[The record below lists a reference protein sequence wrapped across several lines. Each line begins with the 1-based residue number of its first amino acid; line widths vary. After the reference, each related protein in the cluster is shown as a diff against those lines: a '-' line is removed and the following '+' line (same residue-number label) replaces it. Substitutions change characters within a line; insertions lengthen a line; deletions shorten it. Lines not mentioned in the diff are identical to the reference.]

1 MPNFLSGLF
10 DSNEKELKRL
20 QPKVDRTNEL
30 EPEFEKFSD
39 AELKAKTD
47 EFKARI
53 AEASASIKPRL
64 AEAQRE
70 LEEARQHSAKATWDV
85 ERDEADKECKRAED
99 RIKQIDKERQKLE
112 REALDEILPEAFAA
126 VREAAKRTIGQRHY
140 DVQLLGGVTLHQGK
154 IAEMKTGEGKTLVAT
169 LPLYL
174 NSLTGRG
181 AHLATV
187 NDYLARRDPYWMAPI
202 YNLLGVSVASI
213 YPMQTPDEYSPA
225 RLYDPAYD
233 SGKENDPWQHFRT
246 ISRQEAYKADITY
259 GTSSEFGFDYLR
271 DNMVTSLSQCVQRPL
286 YYSIVD
292 EVDNLLIDEAR
303 TPLIISGPAE
313 ETGQLYKAVND
324 VVNRM
329 NKKILPYESKPKTPE
344 EHEELEQLRRQFDF
358 IAYEK
363 EHYSEATAHG
373 QDKLAR
379 AFGIKVGALFG
390 GEDTEEGQHLSFEEA
405 KKRNDILSVFRNS
418 MMAHALYQR
427 DREYVVENGE
437 VVIVDEFTG
446 RKMYGRRYSEG
457 LHQAIEAKEHVKVQ
471 RESMTYATITIQNYF
486 RMYEKLAGMTG
497 TALTEAE
504 EFFKIYKLEVT
515 EIPTDKPMIREDMS
529 DQIYKTEEGKFRA
542 VVKEIKRLHEKEIPV
557 LVGTVSIEKSEH
569 LSDLLKRQVGITCQV
584 LNAKEHAK
592 EAEII
597 KYAGAPGAVTVATNM
612 AGRGVDIIL
621 GGNPLGIKSF
631 EDIHKFIF
639 DKTRVLILP
648 IIGEVE
654 TTQFLNKYLEKEAEI
669 WKEGKEL
676 LDELKLK
683 ILEIQKLDNSGK
695 ASDEIRNKLFE
706 EKDQIQKKLLEIFQ
720 KSQNILTRL
729 LDEINKLHPSE
740 NNEKI
745 LYEALE
751 EFKKW
756 LSNHIKV
763 VSLGGLH
770 IVGTERH
777 EARRIDNQLRGRA
790 GRQGDP
796 GCSRF
801 YISLEDDIMR
811 RFGGDRIKT
820 VMSWV
825 GMDEDTPIENKLITN
840 AITDVQK
847 RVEGYHFDVRKN
859 LVEYD
864 DVVNKHRELIYE
876 ERHKILGGADLKTNI
891 LKMVTDELK
900 GIAASR
906 LAGQYSEGWDIANL
920 LADVNR
926 ILPVPPTLNDKAL
939 AALGAKEIQE
949 KLIELARSL
958 YEQREKEMDAEKMR
972 LLERLVMLQIIDRL
986 WVEHLTEMERE
997 RLQAGWAG
1005 LRQMKSADA
1014 YKRSGYEKFQILLE
1028 TIQHDVANTIFHV
1041 TIVQKDAKAPESP
1054 MAKAGLGS
1062 KGNSKPRQAAA
1073 AAGKKIGRNDPC
1085 PCGSGKKYKH
1095 CCGK

>member
-1 MPNFLSGLF
+1 
-10 DSNEKELKRL
+10 
-20 QPKVDRTNEL
+20 
-30 EPEFEKFSD
+30 
-39 AELKAKTD
+39 
-47 EFKARI
+47 
-53 AEASASIKPRL
+53 
-64 AEAQRE
+64 
-70 LEEARQHSAKATWDV
+70 
-85 ERDEADKECKRAED
+85 
-99 RIKQIDKERQKLE
+99 
-112 REALDEILPEAFAA
+112 
-126 VREAAKRTIGQRHY
+126 
-140 DVQLLGGVTLHQGK
+140 
-154 IAEMKTGEGKTLVAT
+154 
-169 LPLYL
+169 
-174 NSLTGRG
+174 
-181 AHLATV
+181 
-187 NDYLARRDPYWMAPI
+187 
-202 YNLLGVSVASI
+202 
-213 YPMQTPDEYSPA
+213 MQTPDEYSPA

-329 NKKILPYESKPKTPE
+329 NKKILPYETKPKTDE
-344 EHEELEQLRRQFDF
+344 EHEEQEQLRRQFDF

-363 EHYSEATAHG
+363 EHYVEATAHG

-390 GEDTEEGQHLSFEEA
+390 GEDSEEGQHLSFEEA

-542 VVKEIKRLHEKEIPV
+542 VVKEIKRLHEKEVPV

-569 LSDLLKRQVGITCQV
+569 LSDMLKKQGITCEV
-584 LNAKEHAK
+584 LNAKQHEK
-592 EAEII
+592 EANII
-597 KYAGAPGAVTVATNM
+597 AHAGEPGAVTVATNM

-621 GGNPLGIKSF
+621 GGRQNG
-631 EDIHKFIF
+631 
-639 DKTRVLILP
+639 T
-648 IIGEVE
+648 G
-654 TTQFLNKYLEKEAEI
+654 EKE
-669 WKEGKEL
+669 WQQKH
-676 LDELKLK
+676 DK
-683 ILEIQKLDNSGK
+683 IIQ
-695 ASDEIRNKLFE
+695 
-706 EKDQIQKKLLEIFQ
+706 
-720 KSQNILTRL
+720 
-729 LDEINKLHPSE
+729 
-740 NNEKI
+740 
-745 LYEALE
+745 
-751 EFKKW
+751 
-756 LSNHIKV
+756 
-763 VSLGGLH
+763 LGGLH

-900 GIAASR
+900 GIAAPR

-1005 LRQMKSADA
+1005 LRQMKSADF
-1014 YKRSGYEKFQILLE
+1014 YKRSGYEKFQVLLE

-1073 AAGKKIGRNDPC
+1073 AAGKKVGRNDPC

>member
-1 MPNFLSGLF
+1 MLKGLF
-10 DSNEKELKRL
+10 GRIVGDANIREVKRL
-20 QPKVDRTNEL
+20 QPLVDEINAL
-30 EPEFEKFSD
+30 EPEYEKLSDEELRAGTIAFRQEVDAAAGELRAEVGELRQRVAAESD
-39 AELKAKTD
+39 AE
-47 EFKARI
+47 
-53 AEASASIKPRL
+53 
-64 AEAQRE
+64 QRRDLE
-70 LEEARQHSAKATWDV
+70 LELEGLT
-85 ERDEADKECKRAED
+85 KRL
-99 RIKQIDKERQKLE
+99 RE
-112 REALDEILPEAFAA
+112 REERVLDSLLPRAFAG
-126 VREAAKRTIGQRHY
+126 VREAAKRTLGERHF
-140 DVQLLGGVTLHQGK
+140 DVQLVGGMVLHQGK

-187 NDYLARRDPYWMAPI
+187 NDYLARRDPYWMGPI
-202 YNLLGVSVASI
+202 YHALGVSVASI

-233 SGKENDPWQHFRT
+233 SGKENDPWQHFRP

-271 DNMVTSLSQCVQRPL
+271 DNMVTDLKLCVQRPL

-313 ETGQLYKAVND
+313 ETGQLYKLVND

-329 NKKILPYESKPKTPE
+329 GKKVLPYETKPKTDE
-344 EHEELEQLRRQFDF
+344 EHEEIEQLRRQYDF

-363 EHYSEATAHG
+363 EHSVEDTARG
-373 QDKLAR
+373 QEKLAR

-390 GEDTEEGQHLSFEEA
+390 GEDSEEGQHLSFEEA

-418 MMAHALYQR
+418 MMAYALYQR

-437 VVIVDEFTG
+437 VIIVDEFTG

-486 RMYEKLAGMTG
+486 RIYEKLAGMTG

-515 EIPTDKPMIREDMS
+515 EIPTNKPMIREDMS

-557 LVGTVSIEKSEH
+557 LVGTVSIEKSER
-569 LSDLLKRQVGITCQV
+569 LSDLLKRQGITCQV
-584 LNAKEHAK
+584 LNAKQHEK
-592 EAEII
+592 EANII
-597 KYAGAPGAVTVATNM
+597 AHAGEPGAVTVATNM

-621 GGNPLGIKSF
+621 GGRQNG
-631 EDIHKFIF
+631 
-639 DKTRVLILP
+639 T
-648 IIGEVE
+648 G
-654 TTQFLNKYLEKEAEI
+654 EKE
-669 WKEGKEL
+669 WQQKH
-676 LDELKLK
+676 DK
-683 ILEIQKLDNSGK
+683 IIQ
-695 ASDEIRNKLFE
+695 
-706 EKDQIQKKLLEIFQ
+706 
-720 KSQNILTRL
+720 
-729 LDEINKLHPSE
+729 
-740 NNEKI
+740 
-745 LYEALE
+745 
-751 EFKKW
+751 
-756 LSNHIKV
+756 V
-763 VSLGGLH
+763 GGLH

-820 VMSWV
+820 VMGWV

-920 LADVNR
+920 LGDVNR
-926 ILPVPPTLNDKAL
+926 ILPVPPTLNEKAL
-939 AALGAKEIQE
+939 AALRAKDIEE
-949 KLIELARSL
+949 KLIELAGSL
-958 YEQREKEMDAEKMR
+958 YEQREKEIDAEKMR

-986 WVEHLTEMERE
+986 WVEHLTTMEQE
-997 RLQAGWAG
+997 RLQAGWQT
-1005 LRQMKSADA
+1005 LRQIKSADA

-1062 KGNSKPRQAAA
+1062 KGNSKPRTAAA
-1073 AAGKKIGRNDPC
+1073 AAGKKVGRNDPC

-1095 CCGK
+1095 CCGR

>member
-1 MPNFLSGLF
+1 VIIMPNFFSGLF
-10 DSNEKELKRL
+10 DSNEKEIKRL

-30 EPEFEKFSD
+30 ETEYEKLSND
-39 AELKAKTD
+39 ELRAKTAG
-47 EFKARI
+47 FKARI
-53 AEASASIKPRL
+53 AEASAGIQPRI

-70 LEEARQHSAKATWDV
+70 LDEARQHLTKATWDV
-85 ERDEADKECKRAED
+85 ERDEANNEFKRAQD
-99 RIKQIDKERQKLE
+99 RIDQIDKERQKLE
-112 REALDEILPEAFAA
+112 REVLDEILPEAFAA

-174 NSLTGRG
+174 NALTGRG
-181 AHLATV
+181 VHLATV
-187 NDYLARRDPYWMAPI
+187 NDYLARRDPYWMGPI
-202 YNLLGVSVASI
+202 YHALGVTVASI
-213 YPMQTPDEYSPA
+213 YPMQTPDEYAPS

-233 SGKENDPWQHFRT
+233 SGKEKDPWQHFRP

-271 DNMVTSLSQCVQRPL
+271 DNMVTSLPQCVQRPL
-286 YYSIVD
+286 YYAIVD

-313 ETGQLYKAVND
+313 ETGQLYKTVND
-324 VVNRM
+324 VVSRM
-329 NKKILPYESKPKTPE
+329 NKKVLPYETKPRTDE
-344 EHEELEQLRRQFDF
+344 EHEELETLKREYDF
-358 IAYEK
+358 IAWEK
-363 EHYSEATAHG
+363 EHSVEGLAHG

-379 AFGIKVGALFG
+379 AFHMRPEELFG
-390 GEDTEEGQHLSFEEA
+390 GEDSEEGQHLSFEEA

-427 DREYVVENGE
+427 DREYVVENQE

-515 EIPTDKPMIREDMS
+515 DIPTNKPMIREDMS

-542 VVKEIKRLHEKEIPV
+542 VVREIKSFHEQEIPV

-569 LSDLLKRQVGITCQV
+569 LSDLLKKQGITCQV
-584 LNAKEHAK
+584 LNAKQHEK
-592 EAEII
+592 EASII
-597 KYAGAPGAVTVATNM
+597 AHAGEPGMVTVATNM

-621 GGNPLGIKSF
+621 GGSPDG
-631 EDIHKFIF
+631 
-639 DKTRVLILP
+639 T
-648 IIGEVE
+648 G
-654 TTQFLNKYLEKEAEI
+654 EKEWQARH
-669 WKEGKEL
+669 
-676 LDELKLK
+676 DK
-683 ILEIQKLDNSGK
+683 IIQ
-695 ASDEIRNKLFE
+695 
-706 EKDQIQKKLLEIFQ
+706 
-720 KSQNILTRL
+720 
-729 LDEINKLHPSE
+729 
-740 NNEKI
+740 
-745 LYEALE
+745 
-751 EFKKW
+751 
-756 LSNHIKV
+756 
-763 VSLGGLH
+763 LGGLH
-770 IVGTERH
+770 IIGTERH

-796 GCSRF
+796 GQSRF
-801 YISLEDDIMR
+801 FISLEDDIMR

-820 VMSWV
+820 VMGWV
-825 GMDEDTPIENKLITN
+825 GMDEDTPIENKMITN

-876 ERHKILGGADLKTNI
+876 ERQKILGGADLRANI
-891 LKMVTDELK
+891 MKMVNDELK
-900 GIAASR
+900 SIVASR
-906 LAGQYSEGWDIANL
+906 VTGQPGIDWDPANL

-926 ILPVPPTLNDKAL
+926 VLPVPPTLNGKAL
-939 AALGAKEIQE
+939 ADMGAKDIEK
-949 KLIELARSL
+949 KLIEIADSL
-958 YEQREKEMDAEKMR
+958 YAQREQEMGAEKMR

-986 WVEHLTEMERE
+986 WVEHLTTMDQE
-997 RLQAGWAG
+997 RLQAGWQT
-1005 LRQMKSADA
+1005 LQQMKSADA
-1014 YKRSGYEKFQILLE
+1014 YKRSGYQKFQVLLE

-1041 TIVQKDAKAPESP
+1041 AIVQRDARAPESP

-1062 KGNSKPRQAAA
+1062 KGGSKPKAAA
-1073 AAGKKIGRNDPC
+1073 AVAGKKVGRNDPC

>member
-1 MPNFLSGLF
+1 MFKFLSGLV

-20 QPKVDRTNEL
+20 QSKVDRTNEL
-30 EPEFEKFSD
+30 EPEFEKLTD
-39 AELKAKTD
+39 AELKAKTE

-64 AEAQRE
+64 VEAQQE
-70 LEEARQHSAKATWDV
+70 LEEARQHLTGASWDI
-85 ERDEADKECKRAED
+85 ERDEASKQVRQLQD
-99 RIKQIDKERQKLE
+99 RIKQIEKERLKLE
-112 REALDEILPEAFAA
+112 RDTLDEILPEAFAA
-126 VREAAKRTIGQRHY
+126 VRQAAKRTIGQRHY

-181 AHLATV
+181 VHLATV
-187 NDYLARRDPYWMAPI
+187 NDYLARRDPYWMGPI
-202 YNLLGVSVASI
+202 YHMLGVSVASI

-225 RLYDPAYD
+225 RLYDPTYD
-233 SGKENDPWQHFRT
+233 SGKESDPWRHFRPV
-246 ISRQEAYKADITY
+246 SRQEAYKADITY

-329 NKKILPYESKPKTPE
+329 NKKILPYETKPRTDE
-344 EHEELEQLRRQFDF
+344 EHEELENLRKQFDF

-363 EHYSEATAHG
+363 EHYAEATAHG

-390 GEDTEEGQHLSFEEA
+390 GEDSEEGQHLSFEEA
-405 KKRNDILSVFRNS
+405 KKRNDILSVYRNS

-437 VVIVDEFTG
+437 VIIVDEFTG

-504 EFFKIYKLEVT
+504 EFYKIYKLEVT
-515 EIPTDKPMIREDMS
+515 AIPTNKPMVREDLS

-542 VVKEIKRLHEKEIPV
+542 VVNEIKRLHDKEAPV
-557 LVGTVSIEKSEH
+557 LIGTVSIEKSEH
-569 LSDLLKRQVGITCQV
+569 LSEMLKRQGITCEV
-584 LNAKEHAK
+584 LNAKQHEK
-592 EAEII
+592 EANII
-597 KYAGAPGAVTVATNM
+597 AHAGEPGAVTVATNM

-621 GGNPLGIKSF
+621 GGRQNG
-631 EDIHKFIF
+631 
-639 DKTRVLILP
+639 T
-648 IIGEVE
+648 G
-654 TTQFLNKYLEKEAEI
+654 EKE
-669 WKEGKEL
+669 WQQTH
-676 LDELKLK
+676 DK
-683 ILEIQKLDNSGK
+683 IIQ
-695 ASDEIRNKLFE
+695 
-706 EKDQIQKKLLEIFQ
+706 
-720 KSQNILTRL
+720 
-729 LDEINKLHPSE
+729 
-740 NNEKI
+740 
-745 LYEALE
+745 
-751 EFKKW
+751 
-756 LSNHIKV
+756 
-763 VSLGGLH
+763 LGGLH

-796 GCSRF
+796 GQSRF
-801 YISLEDDIMR
+801 FISLEDDIMR

-820 VMSWV
+820 VMGWV

-900 GIAASR
+900 SIAAPR

-926 ILPVPPTLNDKAL
+926 ILPVPPTLNEKSL
-939 AALGAKEIQE
+939 AALGSKEIE
-949 KLIELARSL
+949 NKLIELAGSL
-958 YEQREKEMDAEKMR
+958 YEQREKEMGAEKMR

-1005 LRQMKSADA
+1005 LRQMKSADF
-1014 YKRSGYEKFQILLE
+1014 YKRSGFERFQILLD
-1028 TIQHDVANTIFHV
+1028 TIRHDVANTIFHV
-1041 TIVQKDAKAPESP
+1041 SLVQKDKAPESP

-1062 KGNSKPRQAAA
+1062 KGNSKPRPVAA
-1073 AAGKKIGRNDPC
+1073 AAGRKVGRNDPC